1 MSHQS
6 IALFE
11 QKEIRKTIHN
21 DEWYFSLADIVE
33 VLTDSLDVSQYI
45 KKMRSRD
52 PELQNNWGT
61 ICTPVEMMAKD
72 GKKRKVLS
80 ANTEGILRII
90 QSVPSPKAEPFK
102 RWLAQ
107 IWYER
112 IQEIDNPE
120 LAMDRM
126 RSLYE
131 QKWYSKDWIDK
142 RVRWIAVRK
151 GMTDE
156 WDERGIEKKEYGILT
171 AEISRA
177 TFGMTPS
184 EYLDYK
190 WLTKKKDNLRD
201 HMTDLEIIFTML
213 GEASTTE
220 IMKQKD
226 SKGFHEVQKASKE
239 WGIIAGNARKELE
252 EKTQKKVVSK
262 SNYLSP
268 ERKKLI

>member
-107 IWYER
+107 I
-112 IQEIDNPE
+112 
-120 LAMDRM
+120 
-126 RSLYE
+126 
-131 QKWYSKDWIDK
+131 
-142 RVRWIAVRK
+142 
-151 GMTDE
+151 
-156 WDERGIEKKEYGILT
+156 
-171 AEISRA
+171 
-177 TFGMTPS
+177 
-184 EYLDYK
+184 
-190 WLTKKKDNLRD
+190 
-201 HMTDLEIIFTML
+201 
-213 GEASTTE
+213 
-220 IMKQKD
+220 
-226 SKGFHEVQKASKE
+226 
-239 WGIIAGNARKELE
+239 
-252 EKTQKKVVSK
+252 
-262 SNYLSP
+262 
-268 ERKKLI
+268 